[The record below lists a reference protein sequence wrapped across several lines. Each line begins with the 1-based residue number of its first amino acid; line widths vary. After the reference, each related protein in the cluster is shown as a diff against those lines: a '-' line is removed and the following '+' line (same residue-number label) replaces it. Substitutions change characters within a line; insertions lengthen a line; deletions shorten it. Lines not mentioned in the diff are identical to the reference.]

1 MTPAR
6 YNSIGF
12 QGLNGAQTFV
22 TLMTPEGEVR
32 AFIRD
37 EAARDTLISHNIGKT
52 VLVKLGDITQRGM
65 NRVADILDVKLA

>member
-22 TLMTPEGEVR
+22 SLMTPDGEVR
-32 AFIRD
+32 AYVRD
-37 EAARDTLISHNIGKT
+37 EAARETLASNNIGKT
-52 VLVKLGDITQRGM
+52 VLVKLSDITQRGL

>member
-12 QGLNGAQTFV
+12 QGDQTFV
-22 TLMTPEGEVR
+22 SLMTPEGEVR

-37 EAARDTLISHNIGKT
+37 EGARNTLISHNIGKT
-52 VLVKLGDITQRGM
+52 VMVKLGEITQRGF
-65 NRVADILDVKLA
+65 NHVADILDVKLA